1 MDMLLG
7 SPSMLTYDGLDSI
20 APSDDWL
27 GKFST
32 KPPIKNGKL
41 WLSQHLDS
49 IGLRDNDKI
58 DLASAIAN
66 AKANQHSKPAQ
77 VLKSNWI
84 HLNNIFTSS
93 STRQEVAHNSQDP
106 AQTLHASM
114 QL

>member
-1 MDMLLG
+1 MHRRPYIHIVMF
-7 SPSMLTYDGLDSI
+7 PSHLICTLFWNGTQVVWICCLDRPVSILAYDGLDSI
-20 APSDDWL
+20 APTDDWL

-77 VLKSNWI
+77 
-84 HLNNIFTSS
+84 F
-93 STRQEVAHNSQDP
+93 
-106 AQTLHASM
+106 
-114 QL
+114 